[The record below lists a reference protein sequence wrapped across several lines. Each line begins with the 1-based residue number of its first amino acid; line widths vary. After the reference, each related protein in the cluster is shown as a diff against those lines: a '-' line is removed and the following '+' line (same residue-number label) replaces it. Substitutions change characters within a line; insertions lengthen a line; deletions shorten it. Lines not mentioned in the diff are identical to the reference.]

1 LTLGA
6 FYTER
11 VVTPRR
17 VENMDVEAKPGE
29 LKQGRDPLARARE
42 AYTKVA
48 DSPIGQR
55 VRSYAPKTRRTRMIA
70 IAVVA
75 LLALALVVW
84 WWRGTGATS
93 EALIVTVEQAD
104 VEDSVTALGNLQPR
118 DYVDVGAQ
126 VSGQLETLHV
136 DVGATVKKG
145 DLLAEIDPQL
155 QSAKVAAD
163 KAQLENL
170 RAQQADRQAQLD
182 LARGQYSRQKMLKA
196 ANATSEDA
204 YQSSLSSLRSA
215 EAGVNSVKAQIK
227 QTSSTLAADEVTLG
241 YTKIYA
247 PMSGTVV
254 SVTAKQG
261 QTLNA
266 NQQAPVILR
275 VADLS
280 TMSVWTQVSEADV
293 PKLKVGMEAYF
304 TILGAPNK
312 RWEGKLRQILPTPE
326 NVNNVVLYTALF
338 EVPNKGGELM
348 TQMTAQVFFVI
359 SGVKDAVSVPVA
371 ALKRYRPRQKLFKA
385 TVVSESGAQEE
396 RIVKV
401 GVTNRVAAQV
411 VEGLAV
417 GERVIAGTKT
427 DSASSDQPRDRTG
440 GRRGQGGRGGG
451 GGFRG
456 FP

>member
-1 LTLGA
+1 
-6 FYTER
+6 
-11 VVTPRR
+11 
-17 VENMDVEAKPGE
+17 MDVEAKPGE
-29 LKQGRDPLARARE
+29 LKQGQTVLGKAQD
-42 AYTKVA
+42 AYRKVA
-48 DSPIGQR
+48 GSAIGQR
-55 VRSYAPKTRRTRMIA
+55 VKAYAPKTRRTRMIA

-75 LLALALVVW
+75 VLALALVVW
-84 WWRGTGATS
+84 WWRGTGSTS
-93 EALIVTVEQAD
+93 EALIVTVETAD
-104 VEDSVTALGNLQPR
+104 VEDNVTALGNLQPR

-126 VSGQLETLHV
+126 VSGQLDRLLV

-182 LARGQYSRQKMLKA
+182 LARGQYQRQKMLKA

-204 YQSSLSSLRSA
+204 YQSALSSMRSG
-215 EAGVNSVKAQIK
+215 EAGVNSIKAQIK

-247 PMSGTVV
+247 PMAGTVV

-280 TMSVWTQVSEADV
+280 TMSVFTQVSEADV
-293 PKLKVGMEAYF
+293 PKLKVGMDAYF
-304 TILGAPNK
+304 TILGAPRK

-338 EVPNKGGELM
+338 DVPNKSGELM

-385 TVVSESGAQEE
+385 MVVTESGAQEE

-411 VEGLAV
+411 IEGLAV
-417 GERVIAGTKT
+417 GDRVVAGTKT
-427 DSASSDQPRDRTG
+427 DSASSDQQRDRTG

>member
-1 LTLGA
+1 
-6 FYTER
+6 
-11 VVTPRR
+11 
-17 VENMDVEAKPGE
+17 MDVEAKPGE
-29 LKQGRDPLARARE
+29 LKQAQSPLERAGA
-42 AYTKVA
+42 AYRKVA
-48 DSPIGQR
+48 DSAIGQR
-55 VRSYAPKTRRTRMIA
+55 VKSYAPKTQRTRMIA

-75 LLALALVVW
+75 VLALALVVW
-84 WWRGTGATS
+84 WWRGTGAAT
-93 EALIVTVEQAD
+93 EALIVTVEKAD

-126 VSGQLETLHV
+126 VSGQLDTLHV

-155 QSAKVAAD
+155 QAAKVAAD

-170 RAQQADRQAQLD
+170 RAQQSDRQAQLD
-182 LARGQYSRQKMLKA
+182 LARGQYQRQKMLKA

-204 YQSSLSSLRSA
+204 YQSALSSLKSG
-215 EAGVNSVKAQIK
+215 EAGLNSVKAQIK

-247 PMSGTVV
+247 PMAGTVV

-293 PKLKVGMEAYF
+293 PKLKVGMDAYF

-312 RWEGKLRQILPTPE
+312 KWEGKLRQILPTPE

-338 EVPNKGGELM
+338 EVPNKSGELM

-359 SGVKDAVSVPVA
+359 SGVKDAISVPVA

-385 TVVSESGAQEE
+385 TVVTESGAQEE

-411 VEGLAV
+411 IEGLNV
-417 GERVIAGTKT
+417 GDRVVAGVKAEG
-427 DSASSDQPRDRTG
+427 SSSDQRDRTG
-440 GRRGQGGRGGG
+440 GRRGQGGRGGAGG

>member
-1 LTLGA
+1 
-6 FYTER
+6 
-11 VVTPRR
+11 
-17 VENMDVEAKPGE
+17 MDVEAKPGE
-29 LKQGRDPLARARE
+29 LKQAQGPVAQARA
-42 AYTKVA
+42 AYAKVA
-48 DSPIGQR
+48 DSAVGKR
-55 VRSYAPKTRRTRMIA
+55 VKGLAPKTRRARLIA
-70 IAVVA
+70 SAVVVLLVAA
-75 LLALALVVW
+75 LGYW
-84 WWRGTGATS
+84 FWGGSGSSS
-93 EALIVTVEQAD
+93 EALIVTVERAD

-126 VSGQLETLHV
+126 VSGQLEKLHV

-155 QSAKVAAD
+155 QNAKVQAD
-163 KAQLENL
+163 KAQLKNL
-170 RAQQADRQAQLD
+170 RAQQADRQAQLE

-204 YQSSLSSLRSA
+204 YQSSLSAMRSA
-215 EAGVNSVKAQIK
+215 EAGVNSIKAQIE
-227 QTSSTLAADEVTLG
+227 QTTSTLEGDQVTLG

-247 PMSGTVV
+247 PMAGTVV

-266 NQQAPVILR
+266 NQSAPVILR

-280 TMSVWTQVSEADV
+280 TMTVWTQVSEADV
-293 PKLKVGMEAYF
+293 PKLKTGMAAYF
-304 TILGAPNK
+304 TILGSPRK

-338 EVPNKGGELM
+338 DVDNKSGDLM

-371 ALKRYRPRQKLFKA
+371 ALKRQRRGLFKA
-385 TVVSESGAQEE
+385 TVVTESGRHEE
-396 RIVKV
+396 REVKV
-401 GVTNRVAAQV
+401 GVTNRVSAQV
-411 VEGLAV
+411 LSGLNV
-417 GERVIAGTKT
+417 GDRVIAGTKT
-427 DSASSDQPRDRTG
+427 DASSRGQQRDRTG
-440 GRRGQGGRGGG
+440 GQGGRRGGQGG

>member
-1 LTLGA
+1 
-6 FYTER
+6 
-11 VVTPRR
+11 
-17 VENMDVEAKPGE
+17 MDVEAKPGE
-29 LKQGRDPLARARE
+29 LKQAEGPVAKARA
-42 AYTKVA
+42 AYSKVA
-48 DSPIGQR
+48 DGPIGKR
-55 VRSYAPKTRRTRMIA
+55 VKGLAPKTQRTRL
-70 IAVVA
+70 IAVAVLIV
-75 LLALALVVW
+75 LLAGLGYW
-84 WWRGTGATS
+84 FWGGSSSSS
-93 EALIVTVEQAD
+93 EALIVTVEKAD

-126 VSGQLETLHV
+126 VSGQLDTLHV

-155 QSAKVAAD
+155 QAAKVAAD
-163 KAQLENL
+163 QAQLKNL

-204 YQSSLSSLRSA
+204 YQSSLSSMQSA
-215 EAGVNSVKAQIK
+215 VVGVNSIKAQIE
-227 QTSSTLAADEVTLG
+227 QTTSTLKGDQVTLG

-247 PMSGTVV
+247 PMAGTVV

-266 NQQAPVILR
+266 NQSAPVILR

-280 TMSVWTQVSEADV
+280 TMTVWTQVSEADV
-293 PKLKVGMEAYF
+293 PKLKTGMAAYF
-304 TILGAPNK
+304 TILGSPRK

-338 EVPNKGGELM
+338 DVDNKDGDLM

-359 SGVKDAVSVPVA
+359 SGAKDAISVPIA
-371 ALKRYRPRQKLFKA
+371 ALKRFKPRQKLYKA
-385 TVVSESGAQEE
+385 TVVTESGRQEE
-396 RIVKV
+396 REVQV
-401 GVTNRVAAQV
+401 GVTNRVSAQV
-411 VEGLAV
+411 LSGLNV
-417 GERVIAGTKT
+417 GDRVIAGTKT
-427 DSASSDQPRDRTG
+427 ETSSSGQQRDRTG
-440 GRRGQGGRGGG
+440 GSGRRGSQGG